1 MKMLKGINL
10 LIVFCQAQAQSKMN
24 VYTPERTIAKINS
37 EDLIVSTEPS
47 VMPFLLKDLL

>member
-10 LIVFCQAQAQSKMN
+10 LFVFCQAQAQSKIN
-24 VYTPERTIAKINS
+24 VHIERTIAKINS
-37 EDLIVSTEPS
+37 KNLIVFSEPS